1 MSDLRSELLVKE
13 RELTDI
19 RLEALNSAHQL
30 EQLREAMNNMQVCL
44 SPLCMSSKGYV
55 RIILHLCGD
64 VTQVFT
70 GSCSQSTV
78 ENLKAENSHLK
89 TGSQLNLPC
98 SGPTS
103 STSQPS
109 GLASLLGPSLRQP
122 MSMSLTKSFSLS
134 LNDCKDPGK
143 RRTEPSPYL
152 TWMKTSYVLFTHRF
166 LLSFRSFLS

>member
-1 MSDLRSELLVKE
+1 METTEEGDNEETAVSDLRSELWEKE
-13 RELTDI
+13 RALTDI

-30 EQLREAMNNMQVCL
+30 EQLREAMNNMQVCFAF
-44 SPLCMSSKGYV
+44 MSVSYIFKV
-55 RIILHLCGD
+55 HLCIN
-64 VTQVFT
+64 VTKVFT
-70 GSCSQSTV
+70 GPCSQSTV
-78 ENLKAENSHLK
+78 ENLKAENDHLK
-89 TGSQLNLPC
+89 TGSQLHLPG

-143 RRTEPSPYL
+143 R
-152 TWMKTSYVLFTHRF
+152 
-166 LLSFRSFLS
+166 